1 MKRVLIV
8 GLGLIGGS
16 YAKALAQSGLY
27 RIDAFDQDAAVLK
40 LAQCDGVIER
50 GIKEHDA
57 IEDVYDIVLLSLYP
71 EGITTFMLQYSQ
83 RFASAIVCDVAGLQG
98 VIIQKLSLLLNNK
111 QIAYVSL
118 HPMAGRERFGY
129 EMAQR
134 TLFRNKSCL
143 YTNVTASEHELAQI
157 KKLHQQIGFACMKE
171 VQAEEHDRLIAFTS
185 QLPHVIATAFMNT
198 WENCQ
203 IEGFTGGSFEDLTRV
218 ADINADLWQS
228 LFLEN
233 KEALLV
239 EIELFQKQMS
249 WFEEAL
255 RKQDGERLHQLMR
268 HSSAAKNEVRNQLLK
283 EGTIDA

>member
-27 RIDAFDQDAAVLK
+27 RIDAFDQNTTVLK
-40 LAQCDGVIER
+40 LAQSDGVIER
-50 GIKEHDA
+50 GISA
-57 IEDVYDIVLLSLYP
+57 PGVIEDVYDIVLLCLYP
-71 EGITTFMLQYSQ
+71 EAITLFMLQYNH
-83 RFASAIVCDVAGLQG
+83 RFASAIICDVAGLQG
-98 VIIQKLSLLLNNK
+98 VIIQKLAFLLNDK
-111 QIAYVSL
+111 RISYVSL

-129 EMAQR
+129 EMSLA

-143 YTNVTASEHELAQI
+143 YTNVTASESELVQI
-157 KKLHQQIGFACMKE
+157 KTLHQQIGFVYMKE

-198 WENCQ
+198 WGNRQ
-203 IEGFTGGSFEDLTRV
+203 VEGFTGGSFEDLTRV

-233 KEALLV
+233 KEALLI
-239 EIELFQKQMS
+239 EIELFQKQMNS
-249 WFEEAL
+249 FKETL
-255 RKQDGERLHQLMR
+255 RKTDGEKLYQLMR
-268 HSSAAKNEVRNQLLK
+268 DSSVAKNEVRNQLLK
-283 EGTIDA
+283 EGQIDV